1 MVWQCI
7 QYALHLQPSILI
19 LVIDMII
26 EPPENQSQLSKMDAR
41 SRTIFREIVE
51 AYLETG
57 EPVGS
62 RTISRRGISLS
73 SASIRN
79 VMADLAEQGLLDSP
93 HTSAGRLP
101 THQGLR
107 LFVDGLMEVQ
117 KMKLG
122 AVDKRRIQQRLS
134 AAQGGL
140 PEDFLGEASEMLS
153 GLVGGAGLVASPKS
167 NAAAIK
173 HVEFVSVG
181 PNQALAIIVS
191 ADEDVENRLLTLPKG
206 MPLSALQEAS
216 NYLNAR
222 MRGKT
227 LSEVK
232 ADVLSEIREKRA
244 QLDDMAS
251 TLVEAGLAHWTGDD
265 PDRGRSLIVRGRAN
279 LLGDEQ
285 LAESVDKVRDLFSY
299 LDKTESL
306 VEVLDRARDAEGVR
320 LFIGAENKLFGLSG
334 SSVIVAPYMNSERK
348 VVGALGVIG
357 PTRLNYARVI
367 PMVDYT
373 AQVVGRLLDG
383 GPAEKIEEK
392 R

>member
-1 MVWQCI
+1 MQTI
-7 QYALHLQPSILI
+7 ALHLRPDILI
-19 LVIDMII
+19 LINNMVSNT
-26 EPPENQSQLSKMDAR
+26 PSSRSQLSAMDER
-41 SRTIFREIVE
+41 SRKIFREIVD

-57 EPVGS
+57 DPVGS
-62 RTISRRGISLS
+62 RTIARRGISLS

-93 HTSAGRLP
+93 HSSAGRMP

-117 KMKLG
+117 QMKLG
-122 AVDKRRIQQRLS
+122 AVDKRKIQQRLS
-134 AAQGGL
+134 AVQNRP

-153 GLVGGAGLVASPKS
+153 GLVGGAGLVASPKTDG
-167 NAAAIK
+167 AAIK

-181 PNQALAIIVS
+181 PSQALAIIVS
-191 ADEDVENRLLTLPKG
+191 DDEDVENRLLTLPDG
-206 MPLSALQEAS
+206 MPISALQEAS
-216 NYLNAR
+216 NYLNSR

-232 ADVLSEIREKRA
+232 ENVLTEIREKRA
-244 QLDDMAS
+244 QLDVMAS
-251 TLVEAGLAHWTGDD
+251 SLVEAGLAHWTGED
-265 PDRGRSLIVRGRAN
+265 PVRGRSLIVRGRAN

-285 LAESVDKVRDLFSY
+285 LAEDVDKVRDLFSY

-306 VEVLDRARDAEGVR
+306 VQVLDRAREAEGVR
-320 LFIGAENKLFGLSG
+320 LFIGAENKLFSLSG

-383 GPAEKIEEK
+383 GPAEEIEEK

>member
-1 MVWQCI
+1 
-7 QYALHLQPSILI
+7 
-19 LVIDMII
+19 MII

-306 VEVLDRARDAEGVR
+306 VE
-320 LFIGAENKLFGLSG
+320 F
-334 SSVIVAPYMNSERK
+334 
-348 VVGALGVIG
+348 
-357 PTRLNYARVI
+357 
-367 PMVDYT
+367 
-373 AQVVGRLLDG
+373 
-383 GPAEKIEEK
+383 
-392 R
+392 

>member
-1 MVWQCI
+1 MAMQTI
-7 QYALHLQPSILI
+7 RIASKNNYLYSMRDMNSKPSS
-19 LVIDMII
+19 
-26 EPPENQSQLSKMDAR
+26 PQSQLSAMDER
-41 SRTIFREIVE
+41 SRTIFREIVD

-62 RTISRRGISLS
+62 RTIARRGISLS

-117 KMKLG
+117 QMKLG
-122 AVDKRRIQQRLS
+122 AVDKRKIQQRLS
-134 AAQGGL
+134 AAQNRP
-140 PEDFLGEASEMLS
+140 PEDFLGEASELLS

-167 NAAAIK
+167 DGSAIK

-181 PNQALAIIVS
+181 PGQALAVIVS
-191 ADEDVENRLLTLPKG
+191 SDDDVENRLISLPDG

-222 MRGKT
+222 LRGKT

-232 ADVLSEIREKRA
+232 SDILTEVREKRA
-244 QLDDMAS
+244 QLDEKAS
-251 TLVEAGLAHWTGDD
+251 TLVEAGMAHWTGED
-265 PDRGRSLIVRGRAN
+265 PIRGRSLIIRGRAN

-285 LAESVDKVRDLFSY
+285 LAEDVDKVRDLFSY

-306 VEVLDRARDAEGVR
+306 IQVLDRAHEAEGVR
-320 LFIGAENKLFGLSG
+320 LFIGAENKLFSLSG

-383 GPAEKIEEK
+383 GSTEKLED
-392 R
+392 

>member
-1 MVWQCI
+1 MQTNRI
-7 QYALHLQPSILI
+7 ASIYNYLYSTT
-19 LVIDMII
+19 DMISK
-26 EPPENQSQLSKMDAR
+26 PSSPQSHLSKMDER
-41 SRTIFREIVE
+41 SRTIFREIVD

-62 RTISRRGISLS
+62 RTIARRGISLS

-93 HTSAGRLP
+93 HSSAGRLP

-117 KMKLG
+117 QMKLG
-122 AVDKRRIQQRLS
+122 AVDKRKIQRRLS
-134 AAQGGL
+134 AARGR
-140 PEDFLGEASEMLS
+140 PAEDFLGEASELLS

-167 NAAAIK
+167 DAAAIK
-173 HVEFVSVG
+173 HVEFVAVG
-181 PNQALAIIVS
+181 PEQALAIIVT
-191 ADEDVENRLLTLPKG
+191 ADDDVENRLITLPEG

-222 MRGKT
+222 LRGKT

-232 ADVLSEIREKRA
+232 TDILTEVRDKRA
-244 QLDDMAS
+244 QLDEMTSA
-251 TLVEAGLAHWTGDD
+251 LVEAGMAHWTGED
-265 PDRGRSLIVRGRAN
+265 PVRGRSLIIRGRAN

-285 LAESVDKVRDLFSY
+285 LAEDVDKVRDLFSY

-306 VEVLDRARDAEGVR
+306 IQVLDSAHEAEGVR
-320 LFIGAENKLFGLSG
+320 LFIGAENKLFSLSG
-334 SSVIVAPYMNSERK
+334 SSVIIAPYMNSERK

-373 AQVVGRLLDG
+373 AQVVGQLLDSG
-383 GPAEKIEEK
+383 STEKLED
-392 R
+392 

>member
-1 MVWQCI
+1 MRDMNSK
-7 QYALHLQPSILI
+7 PSS
-19 LVIDMII
+19 
-26 EPPENQSQLSKMDAR
+26 PQSQLSAMDER
-41 SRTIFREIVE
+41 SRTIFREIVD

-62 RTISRRGISLS
+62 RTIARRGISLS

-117 KMKLG
+117 QMKLG
-122 AVDKRRIQQRLS
+122 AVDKRKIQQRLS
-134 AAQGGL
+134 AAQNRP
-140 PEDFLGEASEMLS
+140 PEDFLGEASELLS

-167 NAAAIK
+167 DGSAIK

-181 PNQALAIIVS
+181 PGQALAVIVS
-191 ADEDVENRLLTLPKG
+191 SDDDVENRLISLPDG

-222 MRGKT
+222 LRGKT

-232 ADVLSEIREKRA
+232 SDILTEVREKRA
-244 QLDDMAS
+244 QLDEKAS
-251 TLVEAGLAHWTGDD
+251 TLVEAGMAHWTGED
-265 PDRGRSLIVRGRAN
+265 PIRGRSLIIRGRAN

-285 LAESVDKVRDLFSY
+285 LAEDVDKVRDLFSY

-306 VEVLDRARDAEGVR
+306 IQVLDRAHEAEGVR
-320 LFIGAENKLFGLSG
+320 LFIGAENKLFSLSG

-383 GPAEKIEEK
+383 GSTEKLED
-392 R
+392 

>member
-1 MVWQCI
+1 MTSNP
-7 QYALHLQPSILI
+7 PSS
-19 LVIDMII
+19 
-26 EPPENQSQLSKMDAR
+26 QSQLSAMDER
-41 SRTIFREIVE
+41 SRMIFREIVD

-73 SASIRN
+73 PASIRN
-79 VMADLAEQGLLDSP
+79 VMADLAEIGLLDSP
-93 HTSAGRLP
+93 HTSAGRMP
-101 THQGLR
+101 THRGLR

-117 KMKLG
+117 QLKLG
-122 AVDKRRIQQRLS
+122 AVDKRRIQKRLS
-134 AAQGGL
+134 AAQGKP

-167 NAAAIK
+167 NAAAVK

-191 ADEDVENRLLTLPKG
+191 EDEDIENRLLTLPDG
-206 MPLSALQEAS
+206 MPVSALQEAS

-222 MRGKT
+222 MRGRT
-227 LSEVK
+227 LAEVK
-232 ADVLSEIREKRA
+232 SDILAEIREKRA
-244 QLDDMAS
+244 QLDIMAS
-251 TLVEAGLAHWTGDD
+251 ALVEEGFAHWTGED
-265 PDRGRSLIVRGRAN
+265 PDRGRSLIIRGRAN

-285 LAESVDKVRDLFSY
+285 IAEDIDKVRGLFSY

-306 VEVLDRARDAEGVR
+306 VQVLDRAREAEGIR
-320 LFIGAENKLFGLSG
+320 LFIGAENKLFSLSG

-357 PTRLNYARVI
+357 PTRLNYARII

-383 GPAEKIEEK
+383 GSTEEIEEK